1 MKMKK
6 LFVIFIAAL
15 ALNRNSLYHYN
26 SEVFTRLYK
35 LTSTDPTLEDYC
47 NSIKMANRNK
57 KTAHC
62 FGKTDSVK
70 LKNVTITGADIAA
83 REELSQKYSEAIM
96 TTLSKGGL
104 VEGIHGKGGGYRLS
118 RKPEE
123 YSLAEVLTLTEGSL
137 APVSCLCDG
146 ASPCDRSTP
155 CPTLPVWEELE
166 RIITEYLSSVT
177 LADILPKE

>member
-1 MKMKK
+1 M
-6 LFVIFIAAL
+6 AAMISSRGRCALRVL
-15 ALNRNSLYHYN
+15 ADLARQTPGVY
-26 SEVFTRLYK
+26 V
-35 LTSTDPTLEDYC
+35 P
-47 NSIKMANRNK
+47 
-57 KTAHC
+57 
-62 FGKTDSVK
+62 
-70 LKNVTITGADIAA
+70 LKDIAA

>member
-1 MKMKK
+1 M
-6 LFVIFIAAL
+6 AAMISSRGRYALRVL
-15 ALNRNSLYHYN
+15 ADLARQTPGVY
-26 SEVFTRLYK
+26 V
-35 LTSTDPTLEDYC
+35 P
-47 NSIKMANRNK
+47 
-57 KTAHC
+57 
-62 FGKTDSVK
+62 
-70 LKNVTITGADIAA
+70 LKDIAA

-123 YSLAEVLTLTEGSL
+123 YSLAEILTLTEGSL

>member
-1 MKMKK
+1 M
-6 LFVIFIAAL
+6 ISSRGRYAL
-15 ALNRNSLYHYN
+15 RVLADLARQTPGVY
-26 SEVFTRLYK
+26 V
-35 LTSTDPTLEDYC
+35 P
-47 NSIKMANRNK
+47 
-57 KTAHC
+57 
-62 FGKTDSVK
+62 
-70 LKNVTITGADIAA
+70 LKDIAA

-123 YSLAEVLTLTEGSL
+123 YSLAEILTLTEGCL